1 MRYFFL
7 QIVICIFYTF
17 AERKITTMKNNISIW
32 YELKSHII
40 ITLALFLSA
49 FAWTG
54 FLIPNHMLGGGVT
67 GLATIIYWVIDI
79 PTGIMIFVM
88 NAILILISF
97 KSLGRRFAISTI
109 YSVIMTSVLF
119 YVLQN
124 YFGDTPLISDR
135 FLAVVLGAGLNGVA
149 CGLIFLEGSSTGGVD
164 IIVVM
169 INKYRNVTLGRLS
182 LFINVVIISCSYF
195 VFRDIELLIYSYV
208 GLMITSYAMDLTM
221 NGSKQSVQMFIFSA
235 KPHEIADRVGDEVH
249 RGVTMIK
256 GTGWYSKTESDIVM
270 VVVRKTESQRVIR
283 IVKQLDPGAFVSVNT
298 VMGVY
303 GKGFDAMK
311 SK

>member
-1 MRYFFL
+1 MSS
-7 QIVICIFYTF
+7 
-17 AERKITTMKNNISIW
+17 KISIW
-32 YELKSHII
+32 YEVKSHII

-54 FLIPNHMLGGGVT
+54 FLIPNQMLGGGVT
-67 GLATIIYWVIDI
+67 GLATIVYWVMHI
-79 PTGIMIFVM
+79 PTGITIFVL
-88 NAILILISF
+88 NAILIVISF

-109 YSVIMTSVLF
+109 YSVVMTSVMF
-119 YVLQN
+119 YVLQD
-124 YFGDTPLISDR
+124 YFGDTPLITDR
-135 FLAVVLGAGLNGVA
+135 FLSVVLGAGLNGVA

-182 LFINVVIISCSYF
+182 LFINVAIISCSYF
-195 VFRDIELLIYSYV
+195 VFNNLELLIYSYV
-208 GLMITSYAMDLTM
+208 GLMITSYTMDLTM
-221 NGSKQSVQMFIFSA
+221 NGSKQSVQMFIFSS
-235 KPHEIADRVGDEVH
+235 KPHEIADMVGEEVH

-283 IVKQLDPGAFVSVNT
+283 IVKQLDPSAFVSVNT
-298 VMGVY
+298 
-303 GKGFDAMK
+303 KFQ
-311 SK
+311 

>member
-1 MRYFFL
+1 MSS
-7 QIVICIFYTF
+7 
-17 AERKITTMKNNISIW
+17 KISIW
-32 YELKSHII
+32 YEVKSHII

-54 FLIPNHMLGGGVT
+54 FLIPNQMLGGGVT
-67 GLATIIYWVIDI
+67 GLATIVYWVMHI
-79 PTGIMIFVM
+79 PTGITIFVL
-88 NAILILISF
+88 NAILIVISF

-109 YSVIMTSVLF
+109 YSVVMTSVMF
-119 YVLQN
+119 YVLQD
-124 YFGDTPLISDR
+124 YFGDTPLITDR
-135 FLAVVLGAGLNGVA
+135 FLSVVLGAGLNGVA

-182 LFINVVIISCSYF
+182 LFINVAIISCSYF
-195 VFRDIELLIYSYV
+195 VFNNLELLIYSYV
-208 GLMITSYAMDLTM
+208 GLMITSYTMDLTM
-221 NGSKQSVQMFIFSA
+221 NGSKQSVQMFIFSS
-235 KPHEIADRVGDEVH
+235 KPHKIADMVGEEVH

-283 IVKQLDPGAFVSVNT
+283 IVKQLDPSAFVSVNT

-303 GKGFDAMK
+303 GKGFDVMK

>member
-1 MRYFFL
+1 
-7 QIVICIFYTF
+7 
-17 AERKITTMKNNISIW
+17 MKNKISVW
-32 YELKSHII
+32 YEVKSHII
-40 ITLALFLSA
+40 ITLALLLSA

-54 FLIPNHMLGGGVT
+54 FLIPNQMLGGGVT
-67 GLATIIYWVIDI
+67 GLATIIYWVTKI
-79 PTGIMIFVM
+79 PTGITIFVL
-88 NAILILISF
+88 NAILIVISF

-109 YSVIMTSVLF
+109 YSVIMTSIMF
-119 YVLQN
+119 YVLQE
-124 YFGDTPLISDR
+124 YFGDTPLITDR
-135 FLAVVLGAGLNGVA
+135 FLSVVLGAGLNGVA

-182 LFINVVIISCSYF
+182 LFINVAIISCSYL
-195 VFRDIELLIYSYV
+195 VFNNLELLIYSYV
-208 GLMITSYAMDLTM
+208 GLMITSYTMDLTM
-221 NGSKQSVQMFIFSA
+221 NGSKQSVQMFIFSS
-235 KPHEIADRVGDEVH
+235 KPHDIADMVGEEVH

-283 IVKQLDPGAFVSVNT
+283 IVKQLDPAAFVSVNT

>member
-1 MRYFFL
+1 
-7 QIVICIFYTF
+7 
-17 AERKITTMKNNISIW
+17 MKNNISIW
-32 YELKSHII
+32 YEVKSHII
-40 ITLALFLSA
+40 ITLAVFLSA

-67 GLATIIYWVIDI
+67 GLSTIIYWIMDI
-79 PTGIMIFVM
+79 PTGVTIFVL
-88 NAILILISF
+88 NAILIIISF
-97 KSLGRRFAISTI
+97 RSLGRRFAISTI
-109 YSVIMTSVLF
+109 YSVIITSVF
-119 YVLQN
+119 FVVMQE

-149 CGLIFLEGSSTGGVD
+149 CGIIFLEGSSTGGTD
-164 IIVVM
+164 IVVMM
-169 INKYRNVTLGRLS
+169 INKYRNVTLGRLT
-182 LFINVVIISCSYF
+182 LFINVVIISLSYF
-195 VFRDIELLIYSYV
+195 VFRDVELLIYSYV

-221 NGSKQSVQMFIFSA
+221 NGSKQSVQMFIFSSR
-235 KPHEIADRVGDEVH
+235 PHEIADLIGEEVH

-256 GTGWYSKTESDIVM
+256 GTGWYSKTESEIVM

-283 IVKQLDPGAFVSVNT
+283 IVKQLDPAAFVSVNT

-311 SK
+311 K

>member
-1 MRYFFL
+1 
-7 QIVICIFYTF
+7 
-17 AERKITTMKNNISIW
+17 MKSNISIW
-32 YELKSHII
+32 YEVKSHII
-40 ITLALFLSA
+40 ITLALLLSA

-67 GLATIIYWVIDI
+67 GLSTIIYWVMDI
-79 PTGIMIFVM
+79 PTGVTIFVL
-88 NAILILISF
+88 NAILIIISF

-109 YSVIMTSVLF
+109 YSVIMTSVMF
-119 YVLQN
+119 VVMQE
-124 YFGDTPLISDR
+124 YFGDTPLITDR
-135 FLAVVLGAGLNGVA
+135 FLSVVLGAGLNGVA

-169 INKYRNVTLGRLS
+169 INKYRNVTLGRLT
-182 LFINVVIISCSYF
+182 LFINVAIISLSYF
-195 VFRDIELLIYSYV
+195 VFRDVELLIYSYV
-208 GLMITSYAMDLTM
+208 GLMITSYTMDLTM
-221 NGSKQSVQMFIFSA
+221 NGSKQSVQMFIFSS
-235 KPHEIADRVGDEVH
+235 KSHEIADRVGEDIH

-256 GTGWYSKTESDIVM
+256 GTGWYSKSESDIVM

-283 IVKQLDPGAFVSVNT
+283 IVKQLDPAAFVSVNT